1 MRTFSKSSK
10 LDNVCYDI
18 RGPVMD
24 EANEMIAKGE
34 KIFKLNIGNPA
45 PFAFNAPDEIIQA
58 MTDNLRNAQ
67 GYSDSKGITEA
78 RQAIYDYAHFK
89 GIPVESLN
97 DIYTGNGVSELIT
110 MVMQGLLNNGDE
122 VLVPALT
129 IRCGQLPLLLQAVL
143 PFTISVMK
151 APNGILTL
159 RTWKRR

>member
-97 DIYTGNGVSELIT
+97 DGNAGSS
-110 MVMQGLLNNGDE
+110 Q
-122 VLVPALT
+122 
-129 IRCGQLPLLLQAVL
+129 Q
-143 PFTISVMK
+143 
-151 APNGILTL
+151 
-159 RTWKRR
+159 RRRGACSCP

>member
-97 DIYTGNGVSELIT
+97 DIYISSAASDVYKRQMIMHTLRAY
-110 MVMQGLLNNGDE
+110 LLK
-122 VLVPALT
+122 VLT
-129 IRCGQLPLLLQAVL
+129 ISTPETVFPSLSQ
-143 PFTISVMK
+143 
-151 APNGILTL
+151 
-159 RTWKRR
+159 W

>member
-1 MRTFSKSSK
+1 
-10 LDNVCYDI
+10 
-18 RGPVMD
+18 MD

-110 MVMQGLLNNGDE
+110 MVMSSQ
-122 VLVPALT
+122 
-129 IRCGQLPLLLQAVL
+129 Q
-143 PFTISVMK
+143 
-151 APNGILTL
+151 
-159 RTWKRR
+159 RRRGACSCT

>member
-58 MTDNLRNAQ
+58 MTESEKRSGLFRLKGHNRSKT
-67 GYSDSKGITEA
+67 GY
-78 RQAIYDYAHFK
+78 
-89 GIPVESLN
+89 L
-97 DIYTGNGVSELIT
+97 
-110 MVMQGLLNNGDE
+110 
-122 VLVPALT
+122 
-129 IRCGQLPLLLQAVL
+129 
-143 PFTISVMK
+143 
-151 APNGILTL
+151 
-159 RTWKRR
+159 

>member
-58 MTDNLRNAQ
+58 MTDNLPVLHAMAKALMEVETINHTQVENLFKYHSIYAP
-67 GYSDSKGITEA
+67 GEEPKKDDTDSSDSPLPPA
-78 RQAIYDYAHFK
+78 PSDDSSLP
-89 GIPVESLN
+89 PVFGE
-97 DIYTGNGVSELIT
+97 
-110 MVMQGLLNNGDE
+110 
-122 VLVPALT
+122 
-129 IRCGQLPLLLQAVL
+129 
-143 PFTISVMK
+143 
-151 APNGILTL
+151 
-159 RTWKRR
+159 